1 MCNSPVTEGEK
12 ESDNNRTGIMFD
24 RLMLMELRDN
34 VNKLDT
40 TAYAELKS
48 YKEPPEVVHLI
59 LKSVLAIF
67 HHSLALE
74 GYFDNWNQCK
84 QVRHYSKQICT
95 QHLNNKCM
103 YF

>member
-1 MCNSPVTEGEK
+1 
-12 ESDNNRTGIMFD
+12 MFD

-84 QVRHYSKQICT
+84 QVRHCRVILEIFLVLPPCPV
-95 QHLNNKCM
+95 L
-103 YF
+103 